1 MVLID
6 YLAELTYGMI
16 ILWCFLIW
24 YIYFVFKYFDPAFDI
39 WLRSFGIA
47 LFVGFALNINSFG
60 TIDAILQA
68 DQFQVFRFFLIPFCV
83 SSFPAL
89 LKGKGLLI
97 FSLSFKENSIATVLC
112 LIFIGF
118 VEVCKI
124 IV

>member
-1 MVLID
+1 MALIG
-6 YLAELTYGMI
+6 YLAGLTYGMI

-47 LFVGFALNINSFG
+47 VFVGFALNINSFG
-60 TIDAILQA
+60 TIDGILHA
-68 DQFQVFRFFLIPFCV
+68 DPFQVFRFFLIPFCV

-97 FSLSFKENSIATVLC
+97 FSLSFKENSTATILC
-112 LIFIGF
+112 LAFIGL
-118 VEVCKI
+118 VEACKI
-124 IV
+124 VV